1 MKLEDF
7 MRKNKPL
14 KKVSALEPYQEEIK
28 TLLDNNYT
36 QEQILEFLKIS
47 KKVQVTRQ
55 SLSSFL
61 KKNIAKNTVPIQK
74 ENDISAVKEPKK
86 TENTKED
93 EIAQALKKWG

>member
-14 KKVSALEPYQEEIK
+14 KKVSALEPYREEIK

-47 KKVQVTRQ
+47 KKVQVSRQ

-61 KKNIAKNTVPIQK
+61 KKNKHKAAPLKLDEKKKVLEKSQEVSSANQDLDAYFAKY
-74 ENDISAVKEPKK
+74 KK
-86 TENTKED
+86 
-93 EIAQALKKWG
+93 

>member
-7 MRKNKPL
+7 MEKYKPL
-14 KKVSALEPYQEEIK
+14 KKVSALEPYQEEIR

-47 KKVQVTRQ
+47 KNVQVSRQ
-55 SLSSFL
+55 ALSSFL
-61 KKNIAKNTVPIQK
+61 KKSATKNKVVTIQK
-74 ENDISAVKEPKK
+74 TTEKEPKK

>member
-7 MRKNKPL
+7 MEKFKPL
-14 KKVSALEPYQEEIK
+14 KKVSALEPYQEEIR

-47 KKVQVTRQ
+47 KNVQVTRQ

-61 KKNIAKNTVPIQK
+61 KKNATKNKVVTIQK
-74 ENDISAVKEPKK
+74 TTAVSTSTAQEPK
-86 TENTKED
+86 NTKED

>member
-7 MRKNKPL
+7 MEKYKPL
-14 KKVSALEPYQEEIK
+14 KKVSALEPYQEEIR

-47 KKVQVTRQ
+47 KNVQVSRQ
-55 SLSSFL
+55 ALSSFL
-61 KKNIAKNTVPIQK
+61 KKSATKNKVVTIQK
-74 ENDISAVKEPKK
+74 TTAKEPKK